1 MHILGTLDAVFAF
14 IRKNPVAVLYISAPN
29 CGVCT
34 VMKPKIAHIV
44 DEQDGVVIGAVSIAD
59 VPSLASEY
67 HVLTAPAVLV
77 FAGGKEIW
85 RGARFIDV
93 EQLEQALASAELYL
107 QD

>member
-1 MHILGTLDAVFAF
+1 MHTFDTIDAVFAF
-14 IRKNPVAVLYISAPN
+14 IRQPPVAVLYVSAPN

-34 VMKPKIAHIV
+34 VMKPKIARIV
-44 DEQDGVVIGAVSIAD
+44 DELDGVAMGAVSIAD

>member
-1 MHILGTLDAVFAF
+1 MHTLDTIDAVFDF
-14 IRKNPVAVLYISAPN
+14 IRQNPVAVLYVSAPN

-34 VMKPKIAHIV
+34 VMKPKIAHVV
-44 DEQDGVVIGAVSIAD
+44 DERDGVAMGVVSIAD

-93 EQLEQALASAELYL
+93 EQLEQALASAGLYL

>member
-1 MHILGTLDAVFAF
+1 MHTLDTIDAVFAF
-14 IRKNPVAVLYISAPN
+14 IRQNPVAVLYVSAPN

-34 VMKPKIAHIV
+34 VMEPKIARIV
-44 DEQDGVVIGAVSIAD
+44 AEWDGVAMGAVSIAD

-77 FAGGKEIW
+77 FAAGKEIW